1 MLGTWDLGFAPHWQ
15 DFDGPTKVRSFA
27 GDAVSRGLAEGAFAV
42 GFPLAVAFF
51 DDPNDVFHGCCVLRW
66 NWLMKAVVKLGEA
79 GSDLPDLEGAD

>member
-15 DFDGPTKVRSFA
+15 DLDGPTEVRGFA
-27 GDAVSRGLAEGAFAV
+27 CDAVSRGLTEGAFAV

-66 NWLMKAVVKLGEA
+66 NWFESGRGKNSIVTIWQQV
-79 GSDLPDLEGAD
+79 